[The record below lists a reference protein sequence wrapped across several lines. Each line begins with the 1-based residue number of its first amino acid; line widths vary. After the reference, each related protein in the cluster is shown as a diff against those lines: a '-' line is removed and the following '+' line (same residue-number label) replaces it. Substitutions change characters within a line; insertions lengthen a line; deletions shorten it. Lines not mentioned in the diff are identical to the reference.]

1 MEKIKVAVIGLG
13 GIAQLVHLPNLIKTN
28 NVSVT
33 AVAEINKSRLNT
45 IADKFN
51 IAERY
56 TNYEE
61 LLEKSDSDAVIV
73 ATPTATHKEITIS
86 VLQAKKDVL
95 VEKPLART
103 YEEAKPIVEAAK
115 KNKRKI
121 MVGMNLRY
129 RPDAMILR
137 SLIKN
142 NEIGT
147 PLYVKCGWF
156 RSQSSKG
163 KCFNRKE
170 ESVGGVIIDLGILL
184 LDLSLWLLNYPPVE
198 TVSTQRYFHNTKNVE
213 DTSVSFIRCQDS

>member
-1 MEKIKVAVIGLG
+1 METVKVAVIGLG
-13 GIAQLVHLPNLIKTN
+13 GIAQLVHLPNLIKAN

-33 AVAEINKSRLNT
+33 AVAEINKNRLNT

-51 IAERY
+51 IVERY

-61 LLEKSDSDAVIV
+61 LLEKSDCDAVIV

-86 VLQAKKDVL
+86 VLHAKKDVL

-103 YEEAKPIVEAAK
+103 YEEAKPIVEAAR

-129 RPDAMILR
+129 RPDAMLLR

-142 NEIGT
+142 DEIGT
-147 PLYVKCGWF
+147 PLYVKCG
-156 RSQSSKG
+156 
-163 KCFNRKE
+163 
-170 ESVGGVIIDLGILL
+170 
-184 LDLSLWLLNYPPVE
+184 
-198 TVSTQRYFHNTKNVE
+198 
-213 DTSVSFIRCQDS
+213 